1 MSRMNIGSDCHIHPT
16 AVVGDDVVVGGRVT
30 VGPYAVL
37 SGPIDIGDDC
47 WIGAHCVL
55 GTPPEIYGFPH
66 FSSYDAVGEGFGI
79 EIGPR
84 TVIRELSTVHKGS
97 ERRTIVGPDSFIM
110 NRVSIEH
117 DCQLGA
123 GTVAAPGTTF
133 AGHVTVGPGSNM
145 GMNSAV
151 HQRRVIGEGA
161 MVGMGGIVTKDIPP
175 FATVVGNPAAMH
187 GANVV
192 GMTRKNYPQPD
203 ITAISEAYSSQRIP
217 DLSLLSDSTAEA
229 YRRWLPI
236 SAKPLLT

>member
-1 MSRMNIGSDCHIHPT
+1 MSMTNIGSDCHIHPT
-16 AVVGDDVVVGGRVT
+16 AIIGDGVTIGNRVT
-30 VGPYAVL
+30 VGPFAVL
-37 SGPIDIGDDC
+37 SGQIDIGDEC

-66 FSSYDAVGEGFGI
+66 FSSYEAAGEGFGI

-84 TVIRELSTVHKGS
+84 TVIRELTTVHKGS

-123 GTVAAPGTTF
+123 GTIAAPGTTF
-133 AGHVTVGPGSNM
+133 AGHVTAGPGINM

-161 MVGMGGIVTKDIPP
+161 MVGMGGIVTKDVPP
-175 FATVVGNPAAMH
+175 FATVVGNPAALH
-187 GANVV
+187 GANSV
-192 GMTRKNYPQPD
+192 GMSRKNYPETD
-203 ITAISEAYSSQRIP
+203 ITAVSTAYSNHAIP
-217 DLSLLSDSTAEA
+217 DLSLLSENTAVA
-229 YRRWLPI
+229 YRWWTDI
-236 SAKPLLT
+236 AAKPLLS